1 MPVGISDV
9 KSHFFNSAGTESA
22 DTKVEV
28 FSNGMPFWLRRIMAS
43 SYGVSAAGE
52 SIFEVWDWDPVAGSG
67 NELINFSTTSWGWGN
82 IMITIP
88 DDSYI
93 RFENDLYV
101 VGSLQATMRTLRLTV
116 LYT

>member
-52 SIFEVWDWDPVAGSG
+52 SIFEVWDWDPVAGYLRLLFMG
-67 NELINFSTTSWGWGN
+67 FWRNL
-82 IMITIP
+82 
-88 DDSYI
+88 
-93 RFENDLYV
+93 LA
-101 VGSLQATMRTLRLTV
+101 GSLRRPSFSITGYSGRRIYSSEYRSA
-116 LYT
+116 

>member
-1 MPVGISDV
+1 MPVGVSDV
-9 KSHFFNSAGTESA
+9 KSHFFNSEGNESA

-43 SYGVSAAGE
+43 TLGE
-52 SIFEVWDWDPVAGSG
+52 SNSGNSTFEVWDWDPVAESG
-67 NELINFSTTSWGWGN
+67 TEVINFSTTSWGWGN

-88 DDSYI
+88 DDCYI
-93 RFENDLYV
+93 RFENDLYI
-101 VGSLQATMRTLRLTV
+101 VGSLQNTIRSLRLTI